1 MRLRLL
7 MVTTLFALV
16 LGACSSGP
24 TGNASQQVQQFD
36 KHRDACYEQLGAHPS
51 YAACEGFVTYLTY
64 HDWPNQRTSDLAE
77 RLAYQIADVQ
87 HANWSGERWDG
98 SRFDVTAQLLDHAL
112 GGTP

>member
-77 RLAYQIADVQ
+77 RLAYEIADLK
-87 HANWSGERWDG
+87 HAIWSGGKFYG
-98 SRFDVTAQLLDHAL
+98 SRLDVTAKLLDHAL